1 MAGANLDDEGDVNGS
16 RRKVVFL
23 MCFFHM
29 MKGVRDNRSKLKI
42 NDHYGEVLRDLRAL
56 HIVPHPCEDAFEYFL
71 SLFYK
76 KWTDLDESEFVE
88 YFQKTWGESTKRWSR
103 AHHPP
108 GYSAANNGLES
119 RNRWLKAAAR
129 YERRD
134 VRSFVKFMAEQL
146 RTYSVRASKA
156 TANGGVATP
165 STRKPLPPKVVKA
178 CNDYREKDRKKYG
191 TLRLAVEGTGE
202 FDAGIGSCHLV
213 IYL

>member
-76 KWTDLDESEFVE
+76 KWTDLDELELPLSEWMRVQE
-88 YFQKTWGESTKRWSR
+88 GHGGILIEI
-103 AHHPP
+103 
-108 GYSAANNGLES
+108 
-119 RNRWLKAAAR
+119 
-129 YERRD
+129 
-134 VRSFVKFMAEQL
+134 L
-146 RTYSVRASKA
+146 RE
-156 TANGGVATP
+156 
-165 STRKPLPPKVVKA
+165 
-178 CNDYREKDRKKYG
+178 EK
-191 TLRLAVEGTGE
+191 E
-202 FDAGIGSCHLV
+202 
-213 IYL
+213 